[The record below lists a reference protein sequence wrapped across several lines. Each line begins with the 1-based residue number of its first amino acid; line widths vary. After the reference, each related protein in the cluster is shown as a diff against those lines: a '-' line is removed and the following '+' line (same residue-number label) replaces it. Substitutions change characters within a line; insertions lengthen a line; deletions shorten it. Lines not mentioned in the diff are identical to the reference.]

1 MKLQITIQTGTR
13 FSSRS
18 GYHYRMLDRIGDG
31 GNSSVFLAIDTSS
44 EKRGVVFAVK
54 CFANLEDENRLE
66 QFYGEIEVLRYLNH
80 PAMMK
85 IFDSGI
91 IKIPLIDEQIA
102 KFPFVIAEYLPR
114 TFRGAIRANDLTL
127 AEKLSF
133 TLQLLSALQYLSS
146 RQPQIV
152 HRDIKPDNVFVK
164 GRSCILGDFGL
175 MKLLTQLGEE
185 DRAFFKV
192 SGGPGMP
199 RFYRTP
205 DLVAYARNEADL
217 TTKSDVFQLGLVLA
231 ELFTG
236 FNPLK
241 RAKNFLDPVE
251 LEGIRPIPGDT
262 GERIAN
268 LIREMLHIDP
278 ATRKTATELFD
289 PWDGVFQEVVTSSLS
304 LEGRLFR

>member
-1 MKLQITIQTGTR
+1 MKLPIAIPTGTR
-13 FSSRS
+13 FFSRS
-18 GYHYRMLDRIGDG
+18 GFHYRVLDRLGDG
-31 GNSSVFLAIDTSS
+31 GNSAVFLAIDTSS
-44 EKRGVVFAVK
+44 EKRGVTFAAK
-54 CFANLEDENRLE
+54 CFANLEDEERLE
-66 QFYGEIEVLRYLNH
+66 QFYAEIEVLRNLNH

-85 IFDSGI
+85 IFDSGT
-91 IKIPLIDEQIA
+91 IKIPSEEEKVA

-114 TFRGAIRANDLTL
+114 TLRSAIRANDLSL
-127 AEKLSF
+127 PEKLSF

-152 HRDIKPDNVFVK
+152 HRDIKPENVFVK

-175 MKLLTQLGEE
+175 MKLLTQLGDE
-185 DRAFFKV
+185 DREFFKA
-192 SGGPGMP
+192 SAGPGMP

-241 RAKNFLDPVE
+241 RSKDRLDPVE
-251 LEGIRPIPGDT
+251 LEELRQIPGEM
-262 GERIAN
+262 GERIAD
-268 LIREMLHIDP
+268 LLREMLVIDP
-278 ATRKTATELFD
+278 ATRKSAMEIFD
-289 PWDGVFQEVVTSSLS
+289 SWDGVFQEVVGRSLS

>member
-1 MKLQITIQTGTR
+1 
-13 FSSRS
+13 
-18 GYHYRMLDRIGDG
+18 MLDRLGDG
-31 GNSSVFLAIDTSS
+31 GNSSVYLAIDTSS
-44 EKRGVVFAVK
+44 EKRGVAFAVK
-54 CFANLEDENRLE
+54 CFANLDNEARLE
-66 QFYGEIEVLRYLNH
+66 QFYAEIEVLRNLNH

-91 IKIPLIDEQIA
+91 IKIPLEDEHVA
-102 KFPFVIAEYLPR
+102 KIPFVIAEYLPR
-114 TFRGAIRANDLTL
+114 TLRSAIRANDLSL
-127 AEKLSF
+127 PEKLSF

-152 HRDIKPDNVFVK
+152 HRDIKPENVFVK

-175 MKLLTQLGEE
+175 MKLLTHLGDE
-185 DRAFFKV
+185 DREFFKA
-192 SGGPGMP
+192 SAGPGMP

-205 DLVAYARNEADL
+205 DLVSYARNEADL

-241 RAKNFLDPVE
+241 RNQNLLAPVE
-251 LEGIRPIPGDT
+251 LDELRQIPGDA
-262 GERIAN
+262 GERVAD
-268 LIREMLHIDP
+268 LISEMLVTDP
-278 ATRKTATELFD
+278 AARKTSSELFD
-289 PWDGVFQEVVTSSLS
+289 SWDGVFQEVVSRSLS